1 MSLKF
6 KYRSIFSDV
15 LMYFLIFSVFV
26 VPLVFTGSEVRGN
39 YDPWLSEIRVVIAII
54 VYPAVMVG
62 IVVLLQKV
70 PAKLNANESFVEF
83 IFLFHRVKIQYSDIK
98 SIEVK
103 NEYVEGS
110 FRGEKPRYEEIIT
123 IVCKDREYCF
133 DNIMEFEVGRFEANP
148 VDLAMQFRCGTFR
161 RLKDYIS
168 NQTGIEF

>member
-26 VPLVFTGSEVRGN
+26 VPLTLIGLEDGENS
-39 YDPWLSEIRVVIAII
+39 DSLLTEIRMVIGIV

-62 IVVLLQKV
+62 IVVLLQRV

-110 FRGEKPRYEEIIT
+110 FRGERPRYEEIIT

>member
-1 MSLKF
+1 M
-6 KYRSIFSDV
+6 
-15 LMYFLIFSVFV
+15 
-26 VPLVFTGSEVRGN
+26 
-39 YDPWLSEIRVVIAII
+39 LSELRMII
-54 VYPAVMVG
+54 GIVVYPAVMIG

-83 IFLFHRVKIQYSDIK
+83 VFLFYRVKILYSDIK

-110 FRGEKPRYEEIIT
+110 FRGEKPRYEEVIT

-148 VDLAMQFRCGTFR
+148 VELAMQFRRGTFR

-168 NQTGIEF
+168 KQTDIELKFVKKELLLCQKLLIGELWQQARLPTPLQKL

>member
-15 LMYFLIFSVFV
+15 LMYFTIFSVFV
-26 VPLVFTGSEVRGN
+26 VPVFIGSGGGGN
-39 YDPWLSEIRVVIAII
+39 SEIRVVLGII

-62 IVVLLQKV
+62 IVALLQKV
-70 PAKLNANESFVEF
+70 PAKFNANESFVEF

-123 IVCKDREYCF
+123 IICKDREYCF

-168 NQTGIEF
+168 KQTGIEF

>member
-6 KYRSIFSDV
+6 KYRSIFADV
-15 LMYFLIFSVFV
+15 LMYFVIFSVFV
-26 VPLVFTGSEVRGN
+26 LPVQLHALKDN
-39 YDPWLSEIRVVIAII
+39 IALFALGLIG
-54 VYPAVMVG
+54 YPSISVG

-83 IFLFHRVKIQYSDIK
+83 IFLFYRVKIQYSDIK

-123 IVCKDREYCF
+123 IICKDREYCF

>member
-1 MSLKF
+1 M
-6 KYRSIFSDV
+6 
-15 LMYFLIFSVFV
+15 
-26 VPLVFTGSEVRGN
+26 
-39 YDPWLSEIRVVIAII
+39 
-54 VYPAVMVG
+54 
-62 IVVLLQKV
+62 
-70 PAKLNANESFVEF
+70 
-83 IFLFHRVKIQYSDIK
+83 KIQYSDIK

-110 FRGEKPRYEEIIT
+110 FRGERPRYEEIIT
-123 IVCKDREYCF
+123 IVCKDKEYCF